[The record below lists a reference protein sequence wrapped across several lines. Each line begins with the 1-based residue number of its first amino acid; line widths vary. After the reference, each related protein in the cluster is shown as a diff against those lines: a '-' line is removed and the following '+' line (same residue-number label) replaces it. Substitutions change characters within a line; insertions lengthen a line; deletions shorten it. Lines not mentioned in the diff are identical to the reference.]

1 MSYDLSF
8 RVAAGRKP
16 PSVDELQAFLR
27 SRPHYEVGDDQ
38 ALYQND
44 DTGVYFLV
52 DFGPSNDESGD
63 DPPADDR
70 SVAVPLAFNLNY
82 NRPSVFA
89 LEAEPELAAIVGHFV
104 LRVEDPQDGM
114 ADGTYSRDGF
124 LEGWRAGNRLAVGA
138 VGTADGRLPFQ
149 LPAAELERHWRWN
162 LAVSALQTAPTTV
175 AFVPRIAYLDEGGQI
190 RSAVVWTDASPIVL
204 PLVDRVIC
212 FRRQLAP
219 RRRFSREPDFVT
231 VPVGAMAALLD
242 GSATIDD
249 PFPHRLLPGTDA
261 ARAFVTSL
269 EPSGKPA
276 VVPLDHVLDAE
287 FVGAG

>member
-1 MSYDLSF
+1 VSYDLSF

-16 PSVDELQAFLR
+16 PSVDELKAFLR
-27 SRPHYEVGDDQ
+27 ARPHYEVGGDQ
-38 ALYQND
+38 ALYQNE
-44 DTGVYFLV
+44 DTGVYFLL
-52 DFGPSNDESGD
+52 DFGPSDD
-63 DPPADDR
+63 DPDDDSRAADR
-70 SVAVPLAFNLNY
+70 SVAVPLAFHLNY

-104 LRVEDPQDGM
+104 LRVEDPQEGM

-138 VGTADGRLPFQ
+138 VGTADGAPPFQ

-162 LAVSALQTAPTTV
+162 LAVSALQAAPTTEG
-175 AFVPRIAYLDEGGQI
+175 FVPRIAYLDEGGQI
-190 RSAVVWTDASPIVL
+190 RSAVVWTDASPIAL
-204 PLVDRVIC
+204 PMVDRVIC

-231 VPVGAMAALLD
+231 VSMDDMAGLLD
-242 GSATIDD
+242 GSTTIDD
-249 PFPHRLLPGTDA
+249 PFPHRQLAGSEA

-269 EPSGKPA
+269 EPSGKPS
-276 VVPLDHVLDAE
+276 VVPLDHVLDEE
-287 FVGAG
+287 FVGTN